1 MNRRHAAVI
10 ALFLALALVAG
21 AFAALRTTT
30 LGARS
35 QAVPA
40 AQIAAKSRQLDRF
53 EARLAR
59 AAKRRPPALPAAAPV
74 AAQAPRVVYERPA
87 PIVRVLHRHGG
98 EGEGEHE
105 HESEGFD
112 D

>member
-10 ALFLALALVAG
+10 ALFLATALVAG
-21 AFAALRTTT
+21 AFAALRTTS
-30 LGARS
+30 LGTRA

-40 AQIAAKSRQLDRF
+40 AQVAAKSRQLDRY

-59 AAKRRPPALPAAAPV
+59 EAKRRPPALPAAAPV
-74 AAQAPRVVYERPA
+74 AAQAPRVVYQRPA
-87 PIVRVLHRHGG
+87 PIVRVLHRQGG
-98 EGEGEHE
+98 DNEHENE